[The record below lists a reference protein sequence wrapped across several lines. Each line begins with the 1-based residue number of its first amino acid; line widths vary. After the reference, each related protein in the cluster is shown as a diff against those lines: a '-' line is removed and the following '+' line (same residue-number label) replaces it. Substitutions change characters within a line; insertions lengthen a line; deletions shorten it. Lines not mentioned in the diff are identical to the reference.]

1 MSNEINPPKKR
12 GCLFYGCLS
21 LVVIALL
28 VVVVG
33 IVGYFVLKNT
43 TERWIR
49 DFTET
54 APAQIEKAEYT
65 RAQTDAMQARLA
77 SFQQALDGGTN
88 LLELILTADDL
99 NALISTQRELKDK
112 LFVRIDGDQ
121 VRGEVSMPL
130 SDLGPLK
137 LKGRYLNAAVTLKV
151 ALANGVLDVRLQD
164 VQVKGKPLPSMIL
177 NESKKTNLALE
188 FHKDPKAAADIAKFE
203 TVQVTNSAV
212 ILRNKVTAPPL
223 ER

>member
-12 GCLFYGCLS
+12 GCLFYGCLT

-33 IVGYFVLKNT
+33 IAGYFVLKNT

-88 LLELILTADDL
+88 VLELILTADDL

-151 ALANGVLDVRLQD
+151 ALANGALDVRLQD
-164 VQVKGKPLPSMIL
+164 AQVKGKPLPSMIL
-177 NESKKTNLALE
+177 NEFKKNNLALE
-188 FHKDPKAAADIAKFE
+188 FQKDPKAAADIAKFE

-212 ILRNKVTAPPL
+212 ILRNKVNAK
-223 ER
+223 